1 MTDESMEAWNEF
13 SKMRRQRK
21 LSKMPSQLP
30 ENTYTNLLT
39 LYRSRIRRKIATL
52 PSINQARQEV
62 EQCLDL
68 LGAILEYRKEPDR
81 EELIAKD
88 PTFEPQRVY
97 INQLW
102 DEFEKNSPDDM
113 YELVNQMFREIDGF
127 LGGKYYE

>member
-1 MTDESMEAWNEF
+1 MTDENMEAWNEF
-13 SKMRRQRK
+13 SNMRRQRK

-39 LYRSRIRRKIATL
+39 LYISRIRRKVGSL
-52 PSINQARQEV
+52 PHTDKVRQEV

-81 EELIAKD
+81 EELIVKN

-102 DEFEKNSPDDM
+102 GEFEKNSPDDM
-113 YELVNQMFREIDGF
+113 YGLVNQMFKEIDDF
-127 LGGKYYE
+127 LGEKYNG